1 MCWRS
6 RAGRSRGTLRG
17 SSVEPT
23 ADFSVSV
30 NYEARDQVVVLAG
43 EVDMATA
50 PQFAAAVA
58 ALGGPDTRLVFDL
71 TSVTF
76 MDSSGLGVIATTRR
90 RLGQDGGTV
99 CVRGTS
105 PFVRQTIKIS
115 GLDQCEILDVT

>member
-1 MCWRS
+1 MKERS
-6 RAGRSRGTLRG
+6 VG
-17 SSVEPT
+17 PT
-23 ADFSVSV
+23 ADFSVAVS
-30 NYEARDQVVVLAG
+30 YEAGDHVVVLSG

-50 PQFAAAVA
+50 PEFAAAVDT
-58 ALGGPDTRLVFDL
+58 LGGRDARLVFDL

-76 MDSSGLGVIATTRR
+76 MDSSGLGVIAATLL
-90 RLGQDGGTV
+90 RLRQDGGTA